1 VKILVQKI
9 LKNEMSDH
17 REGTSF
23 LTYDKLESLKINT
36 PPIRN
41 RVVGFYKEGNI
52 KNRFYKEN
60 RLKVVYKNIPL
71 ANL

>member
-1 VKILVQKI
+1 
-9 LKNEMSDH
+9 MSDH

-23 LTYDKLESLKINT
+23 LTFDKMESLKINT

-52 KNRFYKEN
+52 KKRFYKGN
-60 RLKVVYKNIPL
+60 RLKVVYKSTPL
-71 ANL
+71 ATL

>member
-1 VKILVQKI
+1 
-9 LKNEMSDH
+9 MSDH

-23 LTYDKLESLKINT
+23 LTFDKLESLKINT
-36 PPIRN
+36 PSIRN
-41 RVVGFYKEGNI
+41 RAVGFYQEGNI

-71 ANL
+71 ATL